1 MTRTPLI
8 AANWKM
14 HKTVSEAVQ
23 TARDLL
29 EQLGG
34 APPDD
39 RTVLICPPFTAI
51 MAVRETLTGT
61 GILWG
66 AQNMYPRADGAF
78 TGEISPRMLADLGC
92 THVIVGH
99 SERRHIFG
107 EGNQLI
113 NEKVRAAFEFGLV
126 PILAVGERLEHRQA
140 GLEEAVVEEQLA
152 KGLMGLSADQIRQM
166 VIAYEPVWA
175 IGTGETASPED
186 AQAMHRFIRGW
197 LGAQYG
203 EDAAQAVLIQYGGS
217 VKPTNVDQ
225 LMAQPD
231 VDGALVG
238 GASLDAEQFARIVR
252 FQAP

>member
-1 MTRTPLI
+1 MARKPLI

-14 HKTVSEAVQ
+14 HKTVSEAVA
-23 TARDLL
+23 TVRELL
-29 EQLGG
+29 DRLGG
-34 APPDD
+34 QAPAD

-51 MAVRETLTGT
+51 AAVRDVLEGT

-66 AQNMYPRADGAF
+66 AQNMYPRAEGAF

-126 PILAVGERLEHRQA
+126 PILAVGEKLEHRRA
-140 GLEEAVVEEQLA
+140 GLQEAVVEEQLV
-152 KGLMGLSADQIRQM
+152 KGLRGVTAEQARQL

-175 IGTGETASPED
+175 IGTGETARPED
-186 AQAMHRFIRGW
+186 AQAMHAFIRRW
-197 LGAQYG
+197 LAGQYG
-203 EDAAQAVLIQYGGS
+203 EEVAQAVVIQYGGS
-217 VKPTNVDQ
+217 VKPNNVDE

-231 VDGALVG
+231 IDGALVG
-238 GASLDAEQFARIVR
+238 GASLKADSFARIVQ
-252 FQAP
+252 FQ